1 MTGQRS
7 WAVPVAAAAVG
18 LVVACFVLLLATSE
32 TGRGNPQSIQVIGK
46 VAPEVVATTRGGDG
60 FDLSEW
66 RGDWSVVN
74 FFATWCPGCV
84 LEHPELVEFD
94 RRHAG
99 DGTRLVSV
107 VFEDELER
115 VNEFFD
121 DNGGDWPVL
130 VGDTGRIATEFGV
143 TAMPETY
150 LISPSGRVVTKWIGA
165 TGVTADA
172 LDDTIAEL
180 TASADG

>member
-1 MTGQRS
+1 MKRS
-7 WAVPVAAAAVG
+7 WIQPAAAAAVG
-18 LVVACFVLLLATSE
+18 LVVAFLVLLLATSE
-32 TGRGNPQSIQVIGK
+32 SGRGNPESIQVIGK
-46 VAPEVVATTRGGDG
+46 VAPEVVATTRDDEN

-66 RGDWSVVN
+66 RGNWSVVN

-94 RRHAG
+94 RRHET

-107 VFEDELER
+107 VFEDKAER
-115 VNEFFD
+115 VDQFFD

-130 VGDTGRIATEFGV
+130 IGDTGRIATEFGV

-165 TGVTADA
+165 NGVTADA
-172 LDDTIAEL
+172 LDETIAEL
-180 TASADG
+180 TAPADG